1 MAHDDIIITAATKR
15 QKEEELIYF
24 RTVKRPDITEQIR
37 KAREYGDLK
46 ENFEYQAARQAQAI
60 LNGRIAE
67 IQALLEKATV
77 IEDTPHSGDTVQMGC
92 SVTVKDLETDD
103 EWDYIIV
110 DATSADPINDKISYS
125 SPIGEALLGHKVGEV
140 IEIKIPAGK
149 TKYEIVSLKFE

>member
-1 MAHDDIIITAATKR
+1 MAHDDIIITVTTKR

-67 IQALLEKATV
+67 LEALLEKATIV
-77 IEDTPHSGDTVQMGC
+77 DDAPRSGDTVQMGC
-92 SVTVKDLETDD
+92 SVTVRDLETED
-103 EWDYIIV
+103 EWNYIIV

-125 SPIGEALLGHKVGEV
+125 SPIGQALIGHKVGV
-140 IEIKIPAGK
+140 VVEITIPAGK
-149 TKYEIVSLKFE
+149 TKYEIISLSFE